1 MVMLKIYLN
10 WLFCALCLQK
20 QVYRLL
26 TFEAMHRMIEIK
38 HCVWLLCSCIL
49 SENAITFNVV
59 LK

>member
-26 TFEAMHRMIEIK
+26 TFEAMHRTIEIK
-38 HCVWLLCSCIL
+38 HCSVMIMTCGCS
-49 SENAITFNVV
+49 VV
-59 LK
+59 AYSHRMP